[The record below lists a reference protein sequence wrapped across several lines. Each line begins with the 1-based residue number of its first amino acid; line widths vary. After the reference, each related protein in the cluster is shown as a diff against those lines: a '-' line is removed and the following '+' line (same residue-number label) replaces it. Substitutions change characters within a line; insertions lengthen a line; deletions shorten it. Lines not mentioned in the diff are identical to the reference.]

1 MLAYRRAL
9 APRGRLVVVGGR
21 TRTILV
27 TGTWGELLSIGGRRR
42 MRVLLARA
50 NRGLPELADL
60 LQTGELVP
68 VIDSTW
74 PLEAVPDA
82 IRTLAAAD
90 AFGKLVIDVA
100 DADER

>member
-1 MLAYRRAL
+1 MRAL
-9 APRGRLVVVGGR
+9 APGGRLVVVGGR
-21 TRTILV
+21 TRTIFA
-27 TGTWGELLSIGGRRR
+27 TGTWGALLSIAGRRR
-42 MRVLLARA
+42 RRVLLARA
-50 NRGLPELADL
+50 NRSLPELADL